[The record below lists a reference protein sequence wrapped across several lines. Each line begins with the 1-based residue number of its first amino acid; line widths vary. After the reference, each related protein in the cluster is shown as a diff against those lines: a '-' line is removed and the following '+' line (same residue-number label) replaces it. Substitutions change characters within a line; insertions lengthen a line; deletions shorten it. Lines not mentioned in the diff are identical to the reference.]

1 MEKIRVAKCRIC
13 GTFVGYN
20 PDADIDKRAV
30 HLESKHDKLR
40 YDTFDP
46 AVVAGLFDLVY
57 SANRATKLEAK
68 A

>member
-1 MEKIRVAKCRIC
+1 MEKIRICKCRIC
-13 GTFVGYN
+13 GAVVSYN

-30 HLESKHDKLR
+30 HLESAHDNLR
-40 YDTFDP
+40 YNTFDQ

-57 SANRATKLEAK
+57 SANRATRTEAK